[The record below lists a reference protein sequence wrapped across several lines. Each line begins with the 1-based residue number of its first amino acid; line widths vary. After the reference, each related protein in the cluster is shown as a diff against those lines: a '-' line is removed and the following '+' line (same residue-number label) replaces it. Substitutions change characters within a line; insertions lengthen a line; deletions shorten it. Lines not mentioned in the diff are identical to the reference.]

1 MRFRILLW
9 LSLGLPCLLL
19 AQVGPKNAVQSRD
32 SVVVKPPGHDPQK
45 LDTVEVKRN
54 IPLQQQLLDR
64 VRISP
69 RSNSVLLNGNTFDVL
84 NNIPSLQIDE
94 LGNLALQGKMGV
106 LVTIDGKQTH
116 LTGTALISYLKSI
129 PATSVANIDLM
140 SIPPAKWSAEGY
152 AGVIDIRTKMDV
164 LKGLKGTVFLGESKG
179 RLWKYNNG
187 MLIQYGTKKWTINS
201 GVFYCPV
208 FQLFRC
214 CSRTSVGSRG
224 Q

>member
-1 MRFRILLW
+1 MRFRMLLW
-9 LSLGLPCLLL
+9 LSLGLPCLLM
-19 AQVGPKNAVQSRD
+19 AQARPKNTAQSRD
-32 SVVVKPPGHDPQK
+32 SVVLKPPGHDPQK

-54 IPLQQQLLDR
+54 IAFEQQLLDR

-94 LGNLALQGKMGV
+94 LGNVTLLGKMGV
-106 LVTIDGKQTH
+106 LITIDGKQTH

-152 AGVIDIRTKMDV
+152 AGVIDIRTKRNV
-164 LKGLKGTVFLGESKG
+164 L
-179 RLWKYNNG
+179 
-187 MLIQYGTKKWTINS
+187 Q
-201 GVFYCPV
+201 GVKE
-208 FQLFRC
+208 RC
-214 CSRTSVGSRG
+214 FWVDQKAGCGNTTMEY
-224 Q
+224 